1 MRPRNVLIY
10 DAECRFCVASRRWL
24 QRWDRHRRVTFL
36 PFQTA
41 EARAFLPELAGASCM
56 DAMRFV
62 DDQGRVSAGVEAL
75 RNMLPLL
82 PMGRLL
88 AHLFRIPGFSHG
100 ANFAYRHL
108 ARNRYRWFGSVP

>member
-1 MRPRNVLIY
+1 
-10 DAECRFCVASRRWL
+10 
-24 QRWDRHRRVTFL
+24 
-36 PFQTA
+36 
-41 EARAFLPELAGASCM
+41 M